1 MREHGLLDHCDTLE
15 ETVDTALEMARR
27 TDDSKEVGL
36 IAIALLAKIR
46 SWMDDV
52 AHTVMDGPGSLP
64 ETVKAEEKR
73 LREES
78 NGA

>member
-1 MREHGLLDHCDTLE
+1 MKHVGLLDHCETLE
-15 ETVDTALEMARR
+15 ETVDVALEMARR
-27 TDDSKEVGL
+27 TDDSQEVGL

-46 SWMDDV
+46 AWMDDV
-52 AHTVMDGPGSLP
+52 AMTVMDGPAKLP
-64 ETVKAEEKR
+64 ESVKAEDAR